1 MAGKQKKGLDYFPV
15 DVDIFADEKV
25 VSLEVTYGAKGISIL
40 FHLLCA
46 VYRNGYFA
54 EWDEKMRNKI
64 VKETTGVTI
73 GLVDQVVKDLV
84 KWGMFDASLFNSVNI
99 LTSRGIQENYLSAT
113 KRRVQNRSKLPHFLI
128 SADNDGQ
135 NVYRNAQ
142 NVCNDATEYS
152 REEYSREKKSTP
164 PLTPPLRKLDG
175 GGDFSESYPNNK
187 PDVQDPPVDLSSL
200 LAAKVGNAREIYEA
214 KRLTCNGRADH
225 VGTAIIRD
233 WTKNPAGKQFYE
245 VIQLLQRWED
255 MGKIEVTMPK
265 VDYDVWV
272 WCKMNCNPNDFDCI
286 APALRNPETME
297 VVRSAVGECKGGS
310 INMPGKFIL
319 SEIRKHNKNKGK

>member
-73 GLVDQVVKDLV
+73 GLVEQVVKDLV
-84 KWGMFDASLFNSVNI
+84 KWGMFDSTLFNSVNV

-113 KRRVQNRSKLPHFLI
+113 KRRIQKKSELPHFLI
-128 SADNDGQ
+128 SADNDSQ
-135 NVYRNAQ
+135 NVCRNAQ
-142 NVCNDATEYS
+142 NAYNDATEYS
-152 REEYSREKKSTP
+152 RVENSREEKSTP
-164 PLTPPLRKLDG
+164 PLTPPLERLDG
-175 GGDFSESYPNNK
+175 GGDFSKSDPESNPGS
-187 PDVQDPPVDLSSL
+187 QEPPVDLSSL
-200 LAAKVGNAREIYEA
+200 LAGTVGNARDIYEA

-233 WTKNPAGKQFYE
+233 WSKNPAARPFYE
-245 VIQLLQRWED
+245 VIQLLQRWES
-255 MGKIEVTMPK
+255 MGKIEVTMEK
-265 VDYDVWV
+265 EDYDVWV
-272 WCKMNCNPNDFDCI
+272 WCKMNCQPSDFNSI
-286 APALRNPETME
+286 RPHLGNPETMR
-297 VVRSAVGECKGGS
+297 VVRMAIGQCKNGC

-319 SEIRKHNKNKGK
+319 SEIRKFKKTAR

>member
-1 MAGKQKKGLDYFPV
+1 MSGKQKKGLDYFPV

-54 EWDEKMRNKI
+54 EWDEKMRNKV

-73 GLVDQVVKDLV
+73 GLVEQVVKDLV
-84 KWGMFDASLFNSVNI
+84 KWGMFDSTLFNSVNV

-113 KRRVQNRSKLPHFLI
+113 KRRIQKKSELPHFLI
-128 SADNDGQ
+128 SADNDSQ
-135 NVYRNAQ
+135 NVYRNEQ
-142 NVCNDATEYS
+142 NVRNDATEYS
-152 REEYSREKKSTP
+152 RVENSREKKSTP
-164 PLTPPLRKLDG
+164 PLTPPLHRLDG
-175 GGDFSESYPNNK
+175 GGDFSESYPNDKTNG
-187 PDVQDPPVDLSSL
+187 QEPPVDLSSL
-200 LAAKVGNAREIYEA
+200 LAGKVGNAREIYEA
-214 KRLTCNGRADH
+214 KRLTCNGAADH

-245 VIQLLQRWED
+245 VIQLLQHWED
-255 MGKIEVTMPK
+255 MGKIKVTMPK

-272 WCKMNCNPNDFDCI
+272 WIKLNCNPNDFGQI
-286 APALRNPETME
+286 TAALRNPETFE
-297 VVRSAVGECKGGS
+297 VVRSAVEQCKGGS

-319 SEIRKHNKNKGK
+319 SELRKYNKNNSK